1 MLASIWTWQG
11 SARTVR
17 SHIAAAVRVISAGVW
32 VIWLISDLIA
42 HHWAEDGGTYRSPHN
57 AETGY
62 PGSSNPSISRSS
74 FFGANLID
82 AVHNNTLPIS
92 RLNDM
97 VVRVRSEGMVV
108 QMRVAEVRR
117 P

>member
-11 SARTVR
+11 PARTVR
-17 SHIAAAVRVISAGVW
+17 AHVAAAVRVIR

-42 HHWAEDGGTYRSPHN
+42 HHWAEDGGTYCSPHN